1 MRPKVEI
8 FDNGDDYL
16 LYQSNGDCLKVAAP
30 VSEITAGGE
39 PAPDFGLIFVT
50 HAQRGGI
57 GYSSSWIHL
66 PIRLHSVEKNRG
78 ISNNS
83 MRK

>member
-1 MRPKVEI
+1 MIIDE
-8 FDNGDDYL
+8 DL

-30 VSEITAGGE
+30 VSEMQVE
-39 PAPDFGLIFVT
+39 SWLQMSRIFVT
-50 HAQRGGI
+50 HGI
-57 GYSSSWIHL
+57 VYSSSWIHL

>member
-39 PAPDFGLIFVT
+39 RLQMSRIFVT
-50 HAQRGGI
+50 HGI
-57 GYSSSWIHL
+57 VYFSSWIHL